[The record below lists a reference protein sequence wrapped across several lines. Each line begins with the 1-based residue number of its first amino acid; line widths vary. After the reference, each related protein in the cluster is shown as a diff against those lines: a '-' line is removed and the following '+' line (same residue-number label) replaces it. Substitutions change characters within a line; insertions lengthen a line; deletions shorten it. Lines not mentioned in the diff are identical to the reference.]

1 MNEQQIEIERE
12 GARRIDRRSFLKYSG
27 IAVGALAVAEI
38 GTIGFRYAQ
47 PRVAEGDFGGVI
59 AVGAVDDFP
68 TGSITH
74 IPNGRFYIARLD
86 DGGFLALHQRCTHL
100 GCTVPW
106 DQAAGQFICPCHN
119 SQFDDTGDVLN
130 PPAPRPLDLFSV
142 SIEGDIVSVDTGT
155 TISRDDFD
163 PSQAV
168 YA

>member
-1 MNEQQIEIERE
+1 MDDQPIEIAPSHEN
-12 GARRIDRRSFLKYSG
+12 DTSRRSFIKYAS
-27 IAVGALAVAEI
+27 IAVGALATAELGAI
-38 GTIGFRYAQ
+38 GLAYIQ
-47 PRVAEGDFGGVI
+47 PRLAEGDFGSLII
-59 AVGAVDDFP
+59 AGAVDDFP
-68 TGSITH
+68 PGTVTH
-74 IPNGRFYIARLD
+74 ITNGRFHLTRLD

-130 PPAPRPLDLFSV
+130 PPAPRPLDLFPV
-142 SIEGDIVSVDTGT
+142 SIEDGMVKVNTGS

-163 PSQAV
+163 PPQAV